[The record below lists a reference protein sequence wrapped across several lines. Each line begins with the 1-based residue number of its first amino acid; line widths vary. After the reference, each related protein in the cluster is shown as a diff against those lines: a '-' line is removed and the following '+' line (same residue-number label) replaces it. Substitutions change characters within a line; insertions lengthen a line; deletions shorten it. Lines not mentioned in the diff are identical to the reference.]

1 MTDHRTEYSSSSSE
15 TPDHLRTTIPSG
27 GLVHEQTTRH
37 DNGIHESGATDSGAH
52 HISEKE
58 KDIAPPDEGEDEDI
72 DALIAELESEDGD
85 AEEEEE
91 AEPGM
96 SAKPIPE
103 ELLNTDTRKGIS
115 SLIHANVR
123 FDFARSS

>member
-1 MTDHRTEYSSSSSE
+1 MTDHRTEHSSSSSE
-15 TPDHLRTTIPSG
+15 PPDHLRTTIPSG
-27 GLVHEQTTRH
+27 GLAHEQTSRH
-37 DNGIHESGATDSGAH
+37 DTGIHESGASDIGAH

-58 KDIAPPDEGEDEDI
+58 KVIAPPGEEGEDEDI

-103 ELLNTDTRKGIS
+103 ELLNTDTRKGAS
-115 SLIHANVR
+115 SILPY
-123 FDFARSS
+123 